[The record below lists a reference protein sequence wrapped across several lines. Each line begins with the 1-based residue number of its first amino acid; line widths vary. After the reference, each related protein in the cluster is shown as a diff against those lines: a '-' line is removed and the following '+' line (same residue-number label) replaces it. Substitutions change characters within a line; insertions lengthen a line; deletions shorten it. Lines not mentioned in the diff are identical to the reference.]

1 MSPRVRLLWSSL
13 RSSFWFIP
21 SLMTSAAAALSFG
34 AAWIDDRYEPNL
46 AGYWWLFAGG
56 AEGARATLMTIAG
69 SMITVAGVAFSI
81 MVVALTLASQ
91 QYGPRLLRGFMRDT
105 ANQVVLGTF
114 IATFVYSLLILRT
127 VRGADEGPLVPHV
140 SVVGA
145 VLLAIASVGVLIF
158 FLHHAAIS
166 MRSANV
172 IAVAGRELDAAAG
185 RMFPQGI
192 GYPRESA
199 GDDGQPDEA
208 PLPGGFDEDAA
219 PVTSN
224 DFGYLQSIDGAGLI
238 QLATSRDLVLR
249 IGVRPGHYVLRSSPL
264 LHAWPAERIDDQVA
278 AEINRA
284 FILGSERTAEQD
296 VEFAIEELVEVAV
309 RALSPGVNDPFTAI
323 RCIDRLTASLESLAA
338 RPATTPFR
346 HDSAGELRIVA
357 YPQPFSAL
365 VAAAFNQI
373 RQAGARDVSVTIR
386 ILESL
391 RALSVAA
398 SDAESRR
405 SIVRQAVML
414 SESSRQYG
422 PHPADLADVRRREL
436 QVVRAAVD
444 AE

>member
-1 MSPRVRLLWSSL
+1 MRAPSYRMSPSSAPFC
-13 RSSFWFIP
+13 SP
-21 SLMTSAAAALSFG
+21 S
-34 AAWIDDRYEPNL
+34 
-46 AGYWWLFAGG
+46 
-56 AEGARATLMTIAG
+56 RA
-69 SMITVAGVAFSI
+69 S
-81 MVVALTLASQ
+81 
-91 QYGPRLLRGFMRDT
+91 
-105 ANQVVLGTF
+105 
-114 IATFVYSLLILRT
+114 
-127 VRGADEGPLVPHV
+127 
-140 SVVGA
+140 
-145 VLLAIASVGVLIF
+145 GVLIF

-199 GDDGQPDEA
+199 DDDGQPDEA

-398 SDAESRR
+398 GRRRVASLDRAPGCDAVRIVPSVRPAPGRPRGRSPARAAGRPGGSGRR
-405 SIVRQAVML
+405 M
-414 SESSRQYG
+414 SRQGFASHRCSSPGFRPDDNQAASARVRGGLTRLRGLLGGSVPPASTSAYV
-422 PHPADLADVRRREL
+422 HPSAQRHHQDDESGVRGRTPVQPPPRALQREARAATESAA
-436 QVVRAAVD
+436 VRA
-444 AE
+444 